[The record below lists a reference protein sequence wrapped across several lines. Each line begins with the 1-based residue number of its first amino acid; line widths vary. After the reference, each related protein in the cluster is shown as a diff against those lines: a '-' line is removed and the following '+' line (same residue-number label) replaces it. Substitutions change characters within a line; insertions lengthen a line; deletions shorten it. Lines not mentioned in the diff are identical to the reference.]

1 VRIGFVVAC
10 AMILGLTWFGTSEA
24 AAESQ
29 VNCNEVMAE
38 DRCACNDRVLLALT
52 TMRRIVPDPN
62 SFANVGEINTTIAI
76 QQEQRNRLRTYYAPG
91 CESPAS
97 PDNLP
102 LAAPHV
108 TGRPYG
114 GWGIDKHLKPLLS
127 EIIDDSTDGK
137 LIVARKLLVGRWE
150 GWQTLFGGKPTPVS
164 FHVISVGTPLT
175 KLQAPSPGRFVKAC
189 SDQGMVFG
197 RIRDG
202 YMELPRVDSSGAMYS
217 MRFWKSIAPRSRD
230 LEGVVLLEVRPGETL
245 VAGLVSLSRPPKFD
259 WTGPPSNY
267 FCQDRDLEE
276 QRKNAQD
283 EQRRILPWKEQ
294 DWYLHYR

>member
-1 VRIGFVVAC
+1 MVGFVAAWAV
-10 AMILGLTWFGTSEA
+10 ILALAWFGTSEA
-24 AAESQ
+24 APDVQ

-38 DRCACNDRVLLALT
+38 DRCACNERVLLALT

-62 SFANVGEINTTIAI
+62 SFANVGEINTAIAI
-76 QQEQRNRLRTYYAPG
+76 QQEQRNRLRTFHAPG
-91 CESPAS
+91 CEGPAS

-102 LAAPHV
+102 LAAPHI

-114 GWGIDKHLKPLLS
+114 GWAIDNHLKPLRT
-127 EIIDDSTDGK
+127 EVIDDSNDGK

-175 KLQAPSPGRFVKAC
+175 KLQAQQPGRFVKAC

-197 RIRDG
+197 RLRAG
-202 YMELPRVDSSGAMYS
+202 YMELPRADSSGAAYS
-217 MRFWKSIAPRSRD
+217 VRLWKSVAPRSRD
-230 LEGVVLLEVRPGETL
+230 LEGVILLEVRPGEVL
-245 VAGLVSLSRPPKFD
+245 VAGLVSLSRAPKFD

-276 QRKNAQD
+276 QRENAQE
-283 EQRRILPWKEQ
+283 EQKRMLP
-294 DWYLHYR
+294 

>member
-24 AAESQ
+24 ASGSQ

-62 SFANVGEINTTIAI
+62 AYANVAEVNTAIAL
-76 QQEQRNRLRTYYAPG
+76 QQEQRNRLRTFYAPG
-91 CESPAS
+91 CDGPAS

-114 GWGIDKHLKPLLS
+114 GWAIDNHLKPLLA
-127 EIIDDSTDGK
+127 EAIDDSNDK
-137 LIVARKLLVGRWE
+137 LNVARKLLVGRWE

-164 FHVISVGTPLT
+164 FHVISVGTPLL
-175 KLQAPSPGRFVKAC
+175 KLQAQSPGRFVKAC

-197 RIRDG
+197 RLRDG
-202 YMELPRVDSSGAMYS
+202 YMELPRADSSGSAYS
-217 MRFWKSIAPRSRD
+217 IRLWKSIAPRSRD
-230 LEGVVLLEVRPGETL
+230 LEGVILLEVRPGEVL
-245 VAGLVSLSRPPKFD
+245 VAGLVSLSRAPKFD

-276 QRKNAQD
+276 QRKNAQE
-283 EQRRILPWKEQ
+283 EQGRMLPAQ
-294 DWYLHYR
+294 DNGYY